1 MRPLYSGSWSLLV
14 TFLSS
19 ADQTSDRFNPLISY
33 GTMPQKDQCAIDGF
47 LQLHV
52 LDVSI
57 EYQFMGYC
65 FKFVWSGLA
74 PSQLVSVNDV
84 GNK

>member
-19 ADQTSDRFNPLISY
+19 ADQTSDRSNPLISY
-33 GTMPQKDQCAIDGF
+33 GTMLGKDQCDIDGH
-47 LQLHV
+47 LQLDV
-52 LDVSI
+52 LGVSI

-65 FKFVWSGLA
+65 FKLVWSGLP
-74 PSQLVSVNDV
+74 PSQLVSVSDV